1 MIADVENA
9 NIHAMLTLLADNAE
23 FPSLASTTGQQT
35 FATRAVHD
43 DSRQSTPPIP
53 PGFEGHESRRG
64 TPSIPPGLSRPN
76 ALPDL
81 GDSSSRPGS
90 RPSSRASVK
99 RTASQ
104 ILPALP
110 LRPST
115 PGTRRATP
123 SRQGSK
129 EDYDRAVPEETPTK
143 PSRTTTTSDLKI
155 AMSAQDAAP
164 SVGAGAADD
173 DREDETAS
181 VVKASADAGKQDAEA
196 STKQAAQMVAA
207 LSETPVSSPQIAKS
221 TPVATP
227 AKGKTIAPTKNAD
240 KNADSVPGAT
250 SSETPKRKHP
260 GKIEIP
266 APVSRKEQGGSVNA
280 TPVDAGTPGRALSQA
295 ATTSKLSESPMP
307 SPAVKAPR
315 TLRLTNTPKAEAP
328 PSNAAPVIT
337 LPSAAAHRFP
347 SRQPSVSSINRPG
360 TPSSEHV
367 SMSDNISIT
376 STSQS
381 RANSPPP
388 ASRVGSAP
396 VRDKTKS
403 QQKKDRQIRAKQLE
417 EAELAKTKAAEAS
430 KLAQETE
437 QEAVVSRMKKSKKEK
452 AAKPAK
458 PTKSVN
464 ATTNNSPTVS
474 RPPSPGPKSA
484 TPEVTANVDA
494 PSPVVK
500 EEPKPETPIKST
512 PTPPQA
518 HVQPLQSPHEPSP
531 PPTPTLTPAQ
541 LISELKHSAPEFQKC
556 IDALFKVQNSHHF
569 KTPLNVNPKELA
581 ALGGSWKPDF
591 KLNLTKDDVDA
602 LLQGKVPAIHYGGDD
617 NRTFDRGM
625 VSPSGAHLRALT
637 KELETRFLELEKA
650 LKEMP
655 EELRF
660 RPTKPQNDTKLP
672 TIDLEALKQQ
682 FENSGRGPSVMEQMV
697 QDGSTMK
704 KGAFLV
710 DEASK
715 YINEFVMPPATPPPS
730 AGGRT
735 QHQGGGLYHGSTAE
749 KSVPGVEITERLL
762 SEAKRQADER
772 ESAFRKAIKKNK
784 KAAGVA

>member
-1 MIADVENA
+1 M
-9 NIHAMLTLLADNAE
+9 
-23 FPSLASTTGQQT
+23 
-35 FATRAVHD
+35 R
-43 DSRQSTPPIP
+43 
-53 PGFEGHESRRG
+53 
-64 TPSIPPGLSRPN
+64 
-76 ALPDL
+76 
-81 GDSSSRPGS
+81 
-90 RPSSRASVK
+90 

-104 ILPALP
+104 ILPVLP
-110 LRPST
+110 LRPGT

-129 EDYDRAVPEETPTK
+129 DDYEKLVLEETPTK
-143 PSRTTTTSDLKI
+143 PSRTTTSSDLKI

-164 SVGAGAADD
+164 GPDTDAGADAAKD
-173 DREDETAS
+173 DREEETAS
-181 VVKASADAGKQDAEA
+181 VVQASADAGKQDAEA
-196 STKQAAQMVAA
+196 STKQAAQFVAA
-207 LSETPVSSPQIAKS
+207 LTETPISSPNIAKS
-221 TPVATP
+221 IPASTPSK
-227 AKGKTIAPTKNAD
+227 AKGNVQSKSAENT
-240 KNADSVPGAT
+240 AT
-250 SSETPKRKHP
+250 DTSKRKHP

-266 APVSRKEQGGSVNA
+266 ASMSKKAQGDPVAA
-280 TPVDAGTPGRALSQA
+280 TPSDAGTSGRSSRAVSQA
-295 ATTSKLSESPMP
+295 ATTIKPIESPMP

-328 PSNAAPVIT
+328 PSNAAPVVT

-347 SRQPSVSSINRPG
+347 SRQPSVSSINHPG
-360 TPSSEHV
+360 TPSSDHV

-417 EAELAKTKAAEAS
+417 EAELAKVKAAEAS
-430 KLAQETE
+430 KIAQETE

-452 AAKPAK
+452 AAKPPK
-458 PTKSVN
+458 PTKSVH
-464 ATTNNSPTVS
+464 ATTDNTPTVS
-474 RPPSPGPKSA
+474 RPASPGPKST
-484 TPEVTANVDA
+484 TPEVAARVEVS
-494 PSPVVK
+494 SPVVK
-500 EEPKPETPIKST
+500 EPSKTATST
-512 PTPPQA
+512 KVASAPVPSPPA
-518 HVQPLQSPHEPSP
+518 APQPLQSPHEPSP

-541 LISELKHSAPEFQKC
+541 LIADLKHTAPEFQRC

-569 KTPLNVNPKELA
+569 KTPLNISPKELA
-581 ALGGSWKPDF
+581 NSGGIWRSDF
-591 KLNLTKDDVDA
+591 KMTLSKEDVDA
-602 LLQGKVPAIHYGGDD
+602 LLEGKVPAIHYGGED

-625 VSPSGAHLRALT
+625 ISPSGAHLRALT
-637 KELETRFLELEKA
+637 KELESRFLELEKA
-650 LKEMP
+650 LRDVP

-660 RPTKPQNDTKLP
+660 RPTKPQNDMKLP

-682 FENSGRGPSVMEQMV
+682 YENSGRGPSVMEQMV

-730 AGGRT
+730 AGGRV
-735 QHQGGGLYHGSTAE
+735 QQQGGDGLHHGAAME

-784 KAAGVA
+784 KAVGMA

>member
-1 MIADVENA
+1 
-9 NIHAMLTLLADNAE
+9 MLTSLADNAE

-35 FATRAVHD
+35 FASRAVHD

-64 TPSIPPGLSRPN
+64 TPTVPPGLSRPT

-81 GDSSSRPGS
+81 GVSSSRPGS

-110 LRPST
+110 LRPGT
-115 PGTRRATP
+115 PGARGATP

-129 EDYDRAVPEETPTK
+129 DDYDKAMPEETPTK
-143 PSRTTTTSDLKI
+143 SSRTTTSSDLKI
-155 AMSAQDAAP
+155 AMSAQDTAP
-164 SVGAGAADD
+164 GSETGAGVDAAND
-173 DREDETAS
+173 DREEETAS

-196 STKQAAQMVAA
+196 STKQAAHSVVTS
-207 LSETPVSSPQIAKS
+207 SETPVSSPNVAKS
-221 TPVATP
+221 TPAGNLPRGKGNVQSKSAAVASTE
-227 AKGKTIAPTKNAD
+227 
-240 KNADSVPGAT
+240 S
-250 SSETPKRKHP
+250 PKRKHP

-266 APVSRKEQGGSVNA
+266 PPGSKKLQAGSVTT
-280 TPVDAGTPGRALSQA
+280 TPADAGTSGRSSRALSQT

-307 SPAVKAPR
+307 SPALKAPR
-315 TLRLTNTPKAEAP
+315 TLRLTTTPKAETP
-328 PSNAAPVIT
+328 PSNAAPVVT
-337 LPSAAAHRFP
+337 LPNAAAHRFP
-347 SRQPSVSSINRPG
+347 SRQPSVSSINHPG
-360 TPSSEHV
+360 TPCSDHISV
-367 SMSDNISIT
+367 SDNISLT
-376 STSQS
+376 STTQS

-388 ASRVGSAP
+388 VSRVGSAP

-417 EAELAKTKAAEAS
+417 EAELAKVKAAEAS
-430 KLAQETE
+430 KLAQDTE

-452 AAKPAK
+452 AAKPHKAA
-458 PTKSVN
+458 KSVN
-464 ATTNNSPTVS
+464 ATTDSTPTVS
-474 RPPSPGPKSA
+474 RPPSPGPKPT
-484 TPEVTANVDA
+484 TPEVVAKDDL
-494 PSPVVK
+494 PSPVV
-500 EEPKPETPIKST
+500 EEASEPATPAKAAPAPSSNA
-512 PTPPQA
+512 PA
-518 HVQPLQSPHEPSP
+518 VQPLQSPHEPSP

-541 LISELKHSAPEFQKC
+541 LIAELKHTAPEFQRC
-556 IDALFKVQNSHHF
+556 IDALFKVQTSHHF
-569 KTPLNVNPKELA
+569 KTPLNISPKELA
-581 ALGGSWKPDF
+581 NSGGSWKSDF
-591 KLNLTKDDVDA
+591 QMKLSKDDVDA
-602 LLQGKVPAIHYGGDD
+602 LLEGRVPAIHYGGED
-617 NRTFDRGM
+617 NRIFDRGM

-637 KELETRFLELEKA
+637 KELESRFLELEKA
-650 LKEMP
+650 LRDVP

-682 FENSGRGPSVMEQMV
+682 YENSGRGPSVMEQMV

-730 AGGRT
+730 TSGRLL
-735 QHQGGGLYHGSTAE
+735 QQGGGGLHHAATME

-772 ESAFRKAIKKNK
+772 ESALRKVIKKNK
-784 KAAGVA
+784 KAAGVV